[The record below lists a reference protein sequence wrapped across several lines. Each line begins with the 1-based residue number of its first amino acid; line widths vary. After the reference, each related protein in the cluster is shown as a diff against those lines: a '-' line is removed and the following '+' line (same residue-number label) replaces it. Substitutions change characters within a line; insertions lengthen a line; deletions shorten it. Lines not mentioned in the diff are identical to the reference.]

1 MLCQLYPTKSVVNVM
16 KAEFVPLLKSLQWFP
31 LSFSVECK
39 VLLQP
44 FKMLCGLVTGSAP
57 QSPDGSKPGLACP
70 CLGAIALGFS
80 FLLESFLHIPR
91 GSQLLTFLG
100 SLLNLGRLVT

>member
-1 MLCQLYPTKSVVNVM
+1 M
-16 KAEFVPLLKSLQWFP
+16 KAESVTLLKSLQWLP

-39 VLLQP
+39 VLIQP

-57 QSPDGSKPGLACP
+57 QFPDGSKPGLTCS

-91 GSQLLTFLG
+91 WSHLLTFLG
-100 SLLNLGRLVT
+100 SLLNLGHLVT